1 MENQDSLATA
11 IKARRKLLK
20 ITQEALAQVSGISLR
35 SLKQIESGKGNPT
48 WNQVNKVLVS
58 LGWELKLGERV
69 Q

>member
-1 MENQDSLATA
+1 MQETDSLATA
-11 IKARRKLLK
+11 IKSRRKLLK

-48 WNQVNKVLVS
+48 WNQVNKVLAS
-58 LGWELKLGERV
+58 LGWELKLSERI